1 MATKKHICSYADY
14 AHVADI
20 SNIKGDKVFFQDGK
34 EWKRINA
41 KSKITYQGTSE
52 NPDAGSIMR
61 ETVTITADSKDV
73 EELLNGLEY
82 YVLKLFVGSQTFI
95 VGSLDYPS
103 KKTFTDDKVRVSIT
117 FSCAYPLK

>member
-1 MATKKHICSYADY
+1 MASKKHICNYADY
-14 AHVADI
+14 AHIDDI
-20 SNIKGDKVFFQDGK
+20 VNIRENSVFFQEEK

-52 NPDAGSIMR
+52 NPNAGSIMR
-61 ETVTITADSKDV
+61 ATVTITADSKDI

-82 YVLKLFVGSQTFI
+82 YVLRLFIGSQTLL

-103 KKTFTDDKVRVSIT
+103 RKTFTDDKIRASIT
-117 FSCAYPLK
+117 FTCAYPLK